1 VLTVVTDAAA
11 QRRTREVL
19 HAIVQDV
26 AASWV
31 EYERVAGAVVDATS
45 AGLILHVAGPTDE
58 GVRTIDVW
66 ESEAAWQRFRAERL
80 TPAIVALGS
89 ALRLQPS
96 LREFHPL
103 QLVIGRRA
111 YVWQAEPPAKA
122 APDRGGR
129 P

>member
-1 VLTVVTDAAA
+1 M
-11 QRRTREVL
+11 L
-19 HAIVQDV
+19 HATVQDV

-31 EYERVAGAVVDATS
+31 EYERVAGAVVDARS
-45 AGLILHVAGPTDE
+45 AALILHVAGPTDE

-80 TPAIVALGS
+80 TPAIAVLGS

>member
-1 VLTVVTDAAA
+1 VLGVVIDAAA
-11 QRRTREVL
+11 QRRRREVL
-19 HAIVQDV
+19 HAIVQDL

-31 EYERVAGAVVDATS
+31 EYERVAGALVDSTS
-45 AGLILHVAGPTDE
+45 GGLIVHVAGPTDE

-66 ESEAAWQRFRAERL
+66 ESEAAWKCFRVERL
-80 TPAIVALGS
+80 TPAIVALGG

-96 LREFHPL
+96 FREFRPL
-103 QLVIGRRA
+103 QLVVGRRA

-122 APDRGGR
+122 APERGGC